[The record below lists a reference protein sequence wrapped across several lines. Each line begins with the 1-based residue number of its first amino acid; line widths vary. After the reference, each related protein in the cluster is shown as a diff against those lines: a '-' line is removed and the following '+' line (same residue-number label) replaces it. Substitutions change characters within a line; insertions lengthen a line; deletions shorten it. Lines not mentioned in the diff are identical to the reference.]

1 MPSSSSLR
9 PLDVGVLLHLH
20 LNPGASYGAMAEGL
34 GLSKSSAHA
43 SVSRL
48 VRSGLAAAVGR
59 SGVRSAPGPMLEF
72 LQFGV
77 PYAFPAETVPKARGI
92 PTGFSEPSLRAL
104 GPVGYIPRVWPSRL
118 GSAVGVGVH
127 PLVPAAPDISF
138 RDPHLYRLLA
148 LVDALRTGDA
158 REREVARALITT
170 SLVESGA

>member
-104 GPVGYIPRVWPSRL
+104 GPVGYILASGRRDSQRCGSRRPPSRPPRISR
-118 GSAVGVGVH
+118 SA
-127 PLVPAAPDISF
+127 I
-138 RDPHLYRLLA
+138 
-148 LVDALRTGDA
+148 RTCIA
-158 REREVARALITT
+158 CSRSSMPSARAMPVNGR
-170 SLVESGA
+170 SLGR